1 MNRIGSVSRERI
13 ISILLRHTENVWKGG
28 RAGKHLRQVFAEQDI
43 AVLINELQVYQH
55 ELEIQNDE
63 LKLSFVHVGAEKDKF
78 AGLYDQAPVGY
89 YILDEEGNIENV
101 NQTGEDLLLMDGKR
115 VSLINFREF
124 IAPDDVTSFNLFL
137 QKIQESYRMQNLEI
151 KLRLKNHKV
160 LHTRIQGAAVHD
172 PATHTFTYY
181 ITVIDVSESREAQ
194 EQLQETKERLEMTL
208 NASSTGIWSVEL
220 GSNRIE
226 FDNFIF
232 QIMEIAPS
240 EFNGNLKEFFQLV
253 HPDDQKAVRRDFMKG
268 LSRGEKINLEFRI
281 INKEGKIKDIAAK
294 GQSIKVSGERQYFSG
309 IIMDISDRKKLEHE
323 AENFKTL
330 QQRAVLL
337 ATLDAQE
344 KERVKISGALH
355 DSVCQLLYGIRIN
368 LQSLSFY
375 KDNADAFKNV
385 NQLLDQA
392 IRETRTISYELRP
405 SVLSDFG
412 FTAGINEM
420 AKRLTTPQFVVKAT
434 VSSGADQLS
443 STIQLHAFRII
454 QELVNNCIKHA
465 QATCAEIVVCTEQEM
480 VSLSVTDNGKGFK
493 DDLKESL
500 VKGSGLR
507 AIKNQLYFLKG
518 ELDFKITKSGTT
530 VSVSFNKNIEITE
543 N

>member
-1 MNRIGSVSRERI
+1 MNRTSSVSRERI
-13 ISILLRHTENVWKGG
+13 ISILLKHTENVWKGG
-28 RAGKHLRQVFAEQDI
+28 RSGKHLRQVFAEQDI

-55 ELEIQNDE
+55 ELEVQNDE
-63 LKLSFVHVGAEKDKF
+63 LKLSFVHVGAEKEKF

-89 YILDEEGNIENV
+89 FILDEEGYIENI
-101 NQTGEDLLLMDGKR
+101 NQTGEDMLLLDKER
-115 VSLINFREF
+115 LSLICFREF
-124 IAPDDVTSFNLFL
+124 IAKEDQDSFNLFL
-137 QKIQESYRMQNLEI
+137 HKIQESYRTQNIEI
-151 KLRLKNHKV
+151 RLRLKNQNV
-160 LHTRIQGAAVHD
+160 IHTRIQGAAIQN
-172 PATHTFTYY
+172 PTSQGINYY
-181 ITVIDVSESREAQ
+181 ITVIDISESREAQ
-194 EQLQETKERLEMTL
+194 ELLLETKERLEMTL
-208 NASSTGIWSVEL
+208 NASSTGIWSIEL

-226 FDNFIF
+226 FDSFIY
-232 QIMEIAPS
+232 QIMEIAPT
-240 EFNGNLKEFFQLV
+240 EFNGTLKEFFRLV
-253 HPDDQKAVRRDFMKG
+253 HPDDQKDVRQRFMNG
-268 LSRGEKINLEFRI
+268 IRSGEKINLEFRI
-281 INKEGKIKDIAAK
+281 INKEGKVKDIAAK
-294 GQSIKVSGERQYFSG
+294 GEPIKVSDERQYFSG
-309 IIMDISDRKKLEHE
+309 IIMDISDRKKLERE
-323 AENFKTL
+323 AENFKTI

-355 DSVCQLLYGIRIN
+355 DSVCQLLYGIRIT
-368 LQSLSFY
+368 LQSIPSY
-375 KDNADAFKNV
+375 KSNTEAFKNV

-405 SVLSDFG
+405 SVLNDFG

-420 AKRLTTPQFVVKAT
+420 AKRLTTPQFT
-434 VSSGADQLS
+434 VSTTISPGADLLD

-465 QATCAEIVVCTEQEM
+465 QATRAQILVCTEQDI
-480 VSLSVTDNGKGFK
+480 VSLSVADNGKGFK

-518 ELDFKITKSGTT
+518 EIDFNITKSGTT
-530 VSVSFNKNIEITE
+530 VRVSFNKNIELTA